1 MNVKNVTNGLKTI
14 ELGGAAVLT
23 TSDLERILGGTGPL
37 GEALEWYYMTMG
49 SFYRG
54 LWDGLTGQEAKA

>member
-1 MNVKNVTNGLKTI
+1 MNVKNETNRLKTI

>member
-1 MNVKNVTNGLKTI
+1 MIIRTTTPVSTAKGHVGTTVLPDA
-14 ELGGAAVLT
+14 ELEL
-23 TSDLERILGGTGPL
+23 IMGGTGPI